1 MTKKETTLA
10 ALRSTEFY
18 REIRVKW
25 DGLQNN
31 KEELAQAI
39 RFAIDSGIRG
49 AYAAAFQAGV
59 DSIVAKGGNHKHPAH
74 AVRYIMELADIKA
87 PGKNGKRGKKTVEP
101 LVVTRESWIACF
113 DNADWTLAARMAAQ
127 QKKASA

>member
-10 ALRSTEFY
+10 AIRSTEFY
-18 REIRVKW
+18 RDIRVKW

-31 KEELAQAI
+31 KANLAQSI
-39 RFAIDSGIRG
+39 KFAIDSGVKG
-49 AYAAAFQAGV
+49 AYATAFQAGV
-59 DSIVAKGGNHKHPAH
+59 DSIVAKGGDQKHPAH
-74 AVRYIMELADIKA
+74 AVRYIMEIAGIKA

-101 LVVTRESWIACF
+101 LVVTREAWIACF
-113 DNADWTLAARMAAQ
+113 DNADWTLGGKMAAQ

>member
-1 MTKKETTLA
+1 MTKQETVLA

-59 DSIVAKGGNHKHPAH
+59 DSIIAKGGNHKHPAH
-74 AVRYIMELADIKA
+74 AVRYIMELAEIKA
-87 PGKNGKRGKKTVEP
+87 PGKNGKRGKKEVEP
-101 LVVTRESWIACF
+101 VAATLEAWIACYKTS
-113 DNADWTLAARMAAQ
+113 DAKT
-127 QKKASA
+127 ASKIAKQLGW